1 MMNETAGLVIMFLW
15 MFGAIETQAQSQ
27 LEETYTIVKEAPDN
41 TPPTIYGSA
50 NLGYGKKDS
59 FLLEQSDNNNP
70 LGNPIVT
77 DTSQNQD
84 SLQQQF
90 SLQTPAS
97 TQPQQRAVKEDL
109 PQNPKISSQES
120 PQNINK
126 QIQNTLYESGGRI
139 YDIQSYP
146 NSDID
151 YIEQPNVGNT
161 ITTYP
166 AY

>member
-27 LEETYTIVKEAPDN
+27 LEETYTIEKEAPDN

-50 NLGYGKKDS
+50 NLGHGKKDS

-70 LGNPIVT
+70 LGNPLIS
-77 DTSQNQD
+77 DSHQNQA
-84 SLQQQF
+84 SFQQQQPLQANAF
-90 SLQTPAS
+90 SLP
-97 TQPQQRAVKEDL
+97 QPRIIKENL
-109 PQNPKISSQES
+109 PQNPKISPQES

-146 NSDID
+146 TSDIN